1 MIFGPMRTKT
11 GKWGVKDLADVPRFS
26 FKQLFSAF
34 FLRSE
39 LQFLLI
45 TIILRACCS
54 FFPYLSLTYSSI
66 KSVSIVFKKLN
77 RLEKE
82 NARLVYHNNSGI
94 MSLMQTSAGEGVSQ
108 ILTKWKRGSRVD
120 KHVFSMDVLY
130 VRPVLL

>member
-1 MIFGPMRTKT
+1 MVVVGPMRTKT
-11 GKWGVKDLADVPRFS
+11 GKWGGGKDLADVPRFS
-26 FKQLFSAF
+26 FKQLFLAF

-77 RLEKE
+77 HLENE

-108 ILTKWKRGSRVD
+108 ILAKWK
-120 KHVFSMDVLY
+120 
-130 VRPVLL
+130 